1 MHQKTARV
9 YSLTENIVVSVCRTS
24 IRLREGQYR
33 KKGVGN
39 ARLRVNRG
47 TTTTIMM
54 TTKEAEE
61 NQNQNQNQEVNEQLK
76 ALEPTIR
83 DANAFKARSALIAI
97 RKIVTGL
104 PHGADA
110 RRGVRAVWSGVR
122 EILGSARSD
131 IRTDATKTVTAF
143 ATCDAE
149 AIEVKDLLEEKLE
162 FAWTHANW
170 RFRVSGLE
178 ILGACVEAGTANED
192 EAREAFKKCAE
203 CLRDR
208 EAAVREKAMET
219 VMIIFGVFPD
229 AVREEFESERN
240 EMRPQH
246 AKDLERRFA
255 SSASAKAASTATTEE
270 KRTRP
275 SAVPGRLAGSKAHA
289 APIVDGLVPP
299 APERISTEKELTRAM
314 DRIARDLS
322 PEQDWLKRIAA
333 MVRLEAIA
341 LGGGGDAFEDAF
353 AASLVKMIEPLTA
366 QVSDRRS
373 AVVKQAAHLLVA
385 LARSATNAFEPCIE
399 PLIMALLRTTVI
411 TIAVIADSGNACI
424 RGIITHCQSPK
435 VVQRLADAVSSE
447 RSPKMRAYVIE
458 YLTLILKSWELS
470 KRNLDAIGDAVRVC
484 LSDAD
489 ASVRANA
496 KACFEILSVTSP
508 AISRDILTRVDSKL
522 SRSLSDLTVDS
533 VSEDTGEQRAVGEV
547 TSKRAAPSANK
558 TPSVRRTH
566 SGSLSGGAVRIAPNA
581 AAPTV
586 AEPRRTKEAPPK
598 AESAPS
604 DDHAISYAVMFAER
618 VERAAEHSSRAEAS
632 ARLRDA
638 LDEADTRTHGARA
651 VHLEA
656 QVALHAPRIAEL
668 LLGFIS
674 DTNGVVL
681 DAALESVA
689 TLVCIASE
697 EVRQS
702 LPDLCL
708 GVFECLTDYRE
719 ATRTLSSEAL
729 AAIGDMYTPDH
740 LLPAL
745 LRSLHLAATAKTK
758 TGVLEFAL
766 YVLCGRGGGSEEVL
780 HAPASVSEDLESW
793 IDMAIEL
800 ACDVD
805 ASLAKAA
812 GSNLAAIHS
821 HVDGAV
827 VPRRL
832 LAASEYKCVRFMDA
846 VERRVPKLADLIR
859 PFLERPPSP
868 PTKPATPVASASGM
882 DDDEEYEDQN
892 VASLNRSYESMRI
905 DSTPGKPSSTTTPVR
920 GLGER
925 IVAALEG
932 LRDDD
937 VDVVVDSLKT
947 IASVVEADCEKF
959 TPYLPLVVSQMC
971 SAMDDI
977 NENIAANAFW
987 ALKVV
992 FNNPSVAV
1000 SDAIAS
1006 LAPMIHGHG
1015 NSVAPLFC
1023 ASIALSRASKSDLED
1038 VLPPV
1043 LTGIVEA
1050 CDNRAPAIRQ
1060 SALNALGLSQRAMG
1074 PEWMRPHVQTLSL
1087 AHRQIMNRYADAF

>member
-1 MHQKTARV
+1 MKTGDDGGKSGARRA
-9 YSLTENIVVSVCRTS
+9 TM
-24 IRLREGQYR
+24 
-33 KKGVGN
+33 
-39 ARLRVNRG
+39 A
-47 TTTTIMM
+47 TTTT
-54 TTKEAEE
+54 TTEE
-61 NQNQNQNQEVNEQLK
+61 EERNQNQNQDVNEQLK

-83 DANAFKARSALIAI
+83 DANAFKARSALIAM
-97 RKIVTGL
+97 RKIVTAL
-104 PHGADA
+104 PAGADA

-131 IRTDATKTVTAF
+131 IRADATKTVTAF

-149 AIEVKDLLEEKLE
+149 AMEMKDLEERLA

-192 EAREAFKKCAE
+192 EAREAFKKCAK

-208 EAAVREKAMET
+208 EAVVREKAMET
-219 VMIIFGVFPD
+219 TMLIFGVFPD

-255 SSASAKAASTATTEE
+255 SSAGAKAAAMTTTATTEE

-275 SAVPGRLAGSKAHA
+275 SAVPGRLVGSKAHA

-353 AASLVKMIEPLTA
+353 AASLLKMIEPLIA

-424 RGIITHCQSPK
+424 RGIITHCQAPK
-435 VVQRLADAVSSE
+435 VVQRLADTVSSE

-458 YLTLILKSWELS
+458 YLTLILESWELS

-489 ASVRANA
+489 AAVRANA

-533 VSEDTGEQRAVGEV
+533 VSEETGEQRTVGEV
-547 TSKRAAPSANK
+547 TSKRAAMANK
-558 TPSVRRTH
+558 TPSVRRTQ
-566 SGSLSGGAVRIAPNA
+566 SGSLSGGAVRIAPSATA
-581 AAPTV
+581 AAAA
-586 AEPRRTKEAPPK
+586 AEPRRTKEVPAK
-598 AESAPS
+598 ADSAPV

-618 VERAAEHSSRAEAS
+618 VERSAEHSSRAEAS

-656 QVALHAPRIAEL
+656 QVALHASRIAEL

-708 GVFECLTDYRE
+708 AVFECLTDYRE

-793 IDMAIEL
+793 IDMTVEL

-805 ASLAKAA
+805 APLAKAA

-832 LAASEYKCVRFMDA
+832 LAASEYKRVRFMDA
-846 VERRVPKLADLIR
+846 VERRVPKLADIIR

-868 PTKPATPVASASGM
+868 PTKPATPDASASGM
-882 DDDEEYEDQN
+882 DADEEYEDQN
-892 VASLNRSYESMRI
+892 VASLNRSYDSMRI
-905 DSTPGKPSSTTTPVR
+905 DSTPSKPSSTTPAR

-947 IASVVEADCEKF
+947 IASVVESDCEKF

-977 NENIAANAFW
+977 NENIAAHAFW
-987 ALKVV
+987 ALKMV

-1000 SDAIAS
+1000 SDALAS

-1023 ASIALSRASKSDLED
+1023 ASIALGRASKSDLED
-1038 VLPPV
+1038 VLPPILAGLV
-1043 LTGIVEA
+1043 DA
-1050 CDNRAPAIRQ
+1050 CENRASVIRQ
-1060 SALNALGLSQRAMG
+1060 NALKTLGLSQRAMG

-1087 AHRQIMNRYADAF
+1087 AHHQIMNRYADAF

>member
-1 MHQKTARV
+1 
-9 YSLTENIVVSVCRTS
+9 
-24 IRLREGQYR
+24 
-33 KKGVGN
+33 
-39 ARLRVNRG
+39 
-47 TTTTIMM
+47 M

-61 NQNQNQNQEVNEQLK
+61 NQNQDVNEQLK

-83 DANAFKARSALIAI
+83 DANAFKARSALIAM

-104 PHGADA
+104 PHGVDV
-110 RRGVRAVWSGVR
+110 RCGIRAVWSGVR

-143 ATCDAE
+143 TTCDAE
-149 AIEVKDLLEEKLE
+149 AMEVKDLFEEKLQ

-192 EAREAFKKCAE
+192 EARGAFKKCAE

-219 VMIIFGVFPD
+219 LMVIFGVFPD

-255 SSASAKAASTATTEE
+255 SLASAKAASTTTTTTTEE

-275 SAVPGRLAGSKAHA
+275 SAVPGRLVGSKAHA

-489 ASVRANA
+489 PAVRANA
-496 KACFEILSVTSP
+496 KACFEILSITSP
-508 AISRDILTRVDSKL
+508 AISHDILTRVDSKL

-533 VSEDTGEQRAVGEV
+533 VSEEAGERRVMGEV
-547 TSKRAAPSANK
+547 TSKRAAPSVNK
-558 TPSVRRTH
+558 TPSVRRTQKE
-566 SGSLSGGAVRIAPNA
+566 SLSRGAVRIAPNA
-581 AAPTV
+581 TATAATVAAP
-586 AEPRRTKEAPPK
+586 RQSREAPPK
-598 AESAPS
+598 TESVPS
-604 DDHAISYAVMFAER
+604 NDHAISYAVMFAER
-618 VERAAEHSSRAEAS
+618 VERSAEHSSRAEAS

-656 QVALHAPRIAEL
+656 QVALHAPRIVEL

-729 AAIGDMYTPDH
+729 AVIGDMYTPDH

-780 HAPASVSEDLESW
+780 HTPASVSEDLESW
-793 IDMAIEL
+793 IDMTIEF

-805 ASLAKAA
+805 APLAKAA
-812 GSNLAAIHS
+812 ASNLAAIHS

-832 LAASEYKCVRFMDA
+832 LAASEYKRVRFMDA

-868 PTKPATPVASASGM
+868 PTKPATPVAAASGM
-882 DDDEEYEDQN
+882 DDDAEYEDQN

-905 DSTPGKPSSTTTPVR
+905 DPTPGKPSSTTTPVR

-977 NENIAANAFW
+977 NENIAAHAFW

-1000 SDAIAS
+1000 SDAISS

-1043 LTGIVEA
+1043 LTGLVEA

-1060 SALNALGLSQRAMG
+1060 NALNALGLSQRAMG

-1087 AHRQIMNRYADAF
+1087 AHRQIMNRYADAV

>member
-1 MHQKTARV
+1 
-9 YSLTENIVVSVCRTS
+9 VCRTS

-33 KKGVGN
+33 EKGVGS

-47 TTTTIMM
+47 TTTIMM
-54 TTKEAEE
+54 TTKDVEE
-61 NQNQNQNQEVNEQLK
+61 NQNQNQDVNEQLR

-83 DANAFKARSALIAI
+83 DANAFKARSALIAM

-104 PHGADA
+104 PHGADV

-353 AASLVKMIEPLTA
+353 ATSLVKMIEPLTA

-470 KRNLDAIGDAVRVC
+470 KRNLDAIGDVVRVC

-832 LAASEYKCVRFMDA
+832 LAASEYKRVRFMDA

-977 NENIAANAFW
+977 NENIAAHAFW

-1043 LTGIVEA
+1043 LTGLVEA

>member
-9 YSLTENIVVSVCRTS
+9 YSLIENIVVSVCRTS

-54 TTKEAEE
+54 PTKEAEE

-83 DANAFKARSALIAI
+83 DANAFKARSALIAM

-932 LRDDD
+932 LRDDE

-1043 LTGIVEA
+1043 LTGLVEA

>member
-9 YSLTENIVVSVCRTS
+9 YSLIENIVVSVCRTS

-54 TTKEAEE
+54 PTKEAEE

-83 DANAFKARSALIAI
+83 DANAFKARSALIAM

-470 KRNLDAIGDAVRVC
+470 KRNLDAIGDAVRAC

-1043 LTGIVEA
+1043 LTGLVEA

>member
-9 YSLTENIVVSVCRTS
+9 YSLIENIVVSVCRTS

-54 TTKEAEE
+54 PTKEAEE
-61 NQNQNQNQEVNEQLK
+61 NQNQNQEVNEQLK

-83 DANAFKARSALIAI
+83 DANAFKARSALIAM

-1043 LTGIVEA
+1043 LTGLVEA

>member
-1 MHQKTARV
+1 M
-9 YSLTENIVVSVCRTS
+9 CRTS

-33 KKGVGN
+33 EKGVGN

-47 TTTTIMM
+47 TTTIMM
-54 TTKEAEE
+54 TTKDVEE
-61 NQNQNQNQEVNEQLK
+61 NQNQNQDVNEQLR

-83 DANAFKARSALIAI
+83 DANAFKARSALIAM

-104 PHGADA
+104 PHGADV

-832 LAASEYKCVRFMDA
+832 LAASEYKRVRFMDA

-977 NENIAANAFW
+977 NENIAAHAFW

-1043 LTGIVEA
+1043 LTGLVEA

>member
-1 MHQKTARV
+1 
-9 YSLTENIVVSVCRTS
+9 
-24 IRLREGQYR
+24 
-33 KKGVGN
+33 
-39 ARLRVNRG
+39 
-47 TTTTIMM
+47 MM
-54 TTKEAEE
+54 TKEAEG
-61 NQNQNQNQEVNEQLK
+61 NQNQNQDVNEQLK

-83 DANAFKARSALIAI
+83 DANAFKARSALIAM

-104 PHGADA
+104 PRGADV

-149 AIEVKDLLEEKLE
+149 AMEVKDLFEEKLQ

-192 EAREAFKKCAE
+192 EARGAFKKCAE

-219 VMIIFGVFPD
+219 VMITFGMFPD
-229 AVREEFESERN
+229 AVREEFESARN

-255 SSASAKAASTATTEE
+255 SSASAKAASTTTTTEE

-275 SAVPGRLAGSKAHA
+275 SAVPGRLVDSKAHA

-353 AASLVKMIEPLTA
+353 SASLVKMIEPLTA

-435 VVQRLADAVSSE
+435 VVQRLVDAVSSE

-470 KRNLDAIGDAVRVC
+470 KRNLDAIGDTVRVC

-489 ASVRANA
+489 AAVRANA
-496 KACFEILSVTSP
+496 KACFETLSVTSP

-533 VSEDTGEQRAVGEV
+533 VSEEAGEQKAVGEV
-547 TSKRAAPSANK
+547 TSKRAVPSANK

-566 SGSLSGGAVRIAPNA
+566 SESLSGGAVRIAPNA
-581 AAPTV
+581 TATAATAV
-586 AEPRRTKEAPPK
+586 EPRRTKEAPPK
-598 AESAPS
+598 AESALS
-604 DDHAISYAVMFAER
+604 DEHAISYAVMFAER
-618 VERAAEHSSRAEAS
+618 VERSAEHSSRAEAS

-793 IDMAIEL
+793 IDMTIEL

-805 ASLAKAA
+805 APLAKAA

-832 LAASEYKCVRFMDA
+832 LAASEYKRVRFMDA
-846 VERRVPKLADLIR
+846 VERRVPKLADFIR

-882 DDDEEYEDQN
+882 DDDAEYEDQN

-905 DSTPGKPSSTTTPVR
+905 DSTPDKPSTTTTPVR

-977 NENIAANAFW
+977 NENIAAHAFW

-1000 SDAIAS
+1000 SDAISS

-1043 LTGIVEA
+1043 LTGLVEA

-1087 AHRQIMNRYADAF
+1087 AHRQIMNRYADSF

>member
-1043 LTGIVEA
+1043 LTGLVEA

>member
-9 YSLTENIVVSVCRTS
+9 YSLIENIVVSVCRTS

-54 TTKEAEE
+54 PTKEAEE
-61 NQNQNQNQEVNEQLK
+61 NQNQNQEVNEQLK

-83 DANAFKARSALIAI
+83 DANAFKARSALIAM

-932 LRDDD
+932 LRDDE

-1043 LTGIVEA
+1043 LTGLVEA

>member
-9 YSLTENIVVSVCRTS
+9 YSFIENIVVSVCRTS
-24 IRLREGQYR
+24 IRLREGQCSEN
-33 KKGVGN
+33 GVGN

-47 TTTTIMM
+47 TTTIMM

-61 NQNQNQNQEVNEQLK
+61 NQNQNQNQDVNEQLK

-83 DANAFKARSALIAI
+83 DANAFKARSALIAM

-104 PHGADA
+104 PQGADV

-149 AIEVKDLLEEKLE
+149 AMEVKDLLEEKLE

-178 ILGACVEAGTANED
+178 ILGACVKAGTANED
-192 EAREAFKKCAE
+192 EARGAFKKCAE

-246 AKDLERRFA
+246 AKDLERRFT
-255 SSASAKAASTATTEE
+255 SSASAKAASTTEE

-275 SAVPGRLAGSKAHA
+275 SAVPGRLVGSKAHA

-447 RSPKMRAYVIE
+447 RSPKMRACVIE

-489 ASVRANA
+489 AAVRANA

-547 TSKRAAPSANK
+547 TSKRAVPSANK

-566 SGSLSGGAVRIAPNA
+566 SESLSGGAVRIAPNA
-581 AAPTV
+581 AATAPTV

-618 VERAAEHSSRAEAS
+618 VERSAEHSSRAEAS

-805 ASLAKAA
+805 APLAKAA

-832 LAASEYKCVRFMDA
+832 FTASEYKRVRFMDA

-868 PTKPATPVASASGM
+868 PTKPATPVAPATGM

-905 DSTPGKPSSTTTPVR
+905 DHTPGKPSSTTTTPVR

-971 SAMDDI
+971 SSMDDI
-977 NENIAANAFW
+977 NENIAAHAFW

-1043 LTGIVEA
+1043 LTGLVEA